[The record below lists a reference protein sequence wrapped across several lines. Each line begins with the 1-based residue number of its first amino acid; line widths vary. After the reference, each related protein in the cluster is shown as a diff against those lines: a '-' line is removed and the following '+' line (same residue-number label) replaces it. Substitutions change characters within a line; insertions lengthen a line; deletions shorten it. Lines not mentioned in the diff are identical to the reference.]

1 MWWKQK
7 KWITRNRSIDW
18 IFMFHFSEF
27 GIQRTYTTDQPWP
40 YPFNGTRCLNIMLIL
55 DDIVFHTKKKMTS
68 VAYSYMTLDTVA
80 HGGVPGN
87 RKSSAYRQPHSRESS
102 VTSGSLSRNYSSKKR
117 KKRKSESKN
126 KVLIN

>member
-1 MWWKQK
+1 
-7 KWITRNRSIDW
+7 
-18 IFMFHFSEF
+18 
-27 GIQRTYTTDQPWP
+27 
-40 YPFNGTRCLNIMLIL
+40 
-55 DDIVFHTKKKMTS
+55 MTS

-117 KKRKSESKN
+117 KKRKSENKN
-126 KVLIN
+126 KESSVPEKEYWNRRILIAIKA

>member
-1 MWWKQK
+1 
-7 KWITRNRSIDW
+7 
-18 IFMFHFSEF
+18 
-27 GIQRTYTTDQPWP
+27 
-40 YPFNGTRCLNIMLIL
+40 MLIL
-55 DDIVFHTKKKMTS
+55 DDIVYHTKNKMTS

-117 KKRKSESKN
+117 KKRKSENKN
-126 KVLIN
+126 KVLSQLIK